1 MMMMK
6 IETLLKTEFYGSVLV
21 VFALVALFE
30 SDVLPAG
37 WLLDGKEADFLWA
50 TLMQL
55 LTIGGIPLAFA
66 LIRPGGGRGGYA
78 RRAVLRLSL
87 LALPLV
93 ANTLLYYAFLNVAF
107 GYLGII
113 LFLSILFV
121 RPTRQRFE
129 KESAYF
135 TSQDKSTE
143 R

>member
-1 MMMMK
+1 
-6 IETLLKTEFYGSVLV
+6 
-21 VFALVALFE
+21 
-30 SDVLPAG
+30 
-37 WLLDGKEADFLWA
+37 
-50 TLMQL
+50 
-55 LTIGGIPLAFA
+55 
-66 LIRPGGGRGGYA
+66 
-78 RRAVLRLSL
+78 LRLSL

-135 TSQDKSTE
+135 TSQNKSTE